1 MCLARGSAGSAPPG
15 VRLVRADRTQPSAY
29 DEVTGPWDEVIELS
43 YAPEL
48 VTGALRALSHD
59 AAHWTLVSSVSVYAR
74 NDEPDADESADL
86 VDPRDLSQY
95 ANAKVAAER
104 ATVDAIG
111 DRLFIARQGLIV
123 GPGDPSDRFGY
134 WLLGGPAGAA
144 TVVARRIRRLR
155 QAARRRLRLHRRD
168 NPSTRDD
175 SDPDA
180 RRRAEA
186 GYRSPPASGTDPGRR
201 VRDPSDHHLYTE
213 RHRVDVS
220 SWRSTP
226 RSAGQ
231 DTEST
236 VVGQSGL
243 RRFEQERGRFSSWL
257 AVSLRRTARKD
268 QRPRR
273 RFPGGCGFSRPS
285 RSSSSPSSA
294 CW

>member
-1 MCLARGSAGSAPPG
+1 MTRVLVLGGTAWLGARVARAWHEQGAEVVCLARGSAGSAPPG

-111 DRLFIARQGLIV
+111 DRLFIARPGLIL

-134 WLLGGPAGAA
+134 WLLGG
-144 TVVARRIRRLR
+144 
-155 QAARRRLRLHRRD
+155 
-168 NPSTRDD
+168 
-175 SDPDA
+175 
-180 RRRAEA
+180 
-186 GYRSPPASGTDPGRR
+186 RR
-201 VRDPSDHHLYTE
+201 VAP
-213 RHRVDVS
+213 
-220 SWRSTP
+220 
-226 RSAGQ
+226 
-231 DTEST
+231 
-236 VVGQSGL
+236 
-243 RRFEQERGRFSSWL
+243 
-257 AVSLRRTARKD
+257 
-268 QRPRR
+268 
-273 RFPGGCGFSRPS
+273 
-285 RSSSSPSSA
+285 
-294 CW
+294 